1 LNFQIIGEY
10 PVSLM
15 LNRFALSIL
24 ACVCWPGLFSLAQV
38 GHGDAGGTPPR
49 NATIAAP
56 PEAVPA
62 ARALI
67 ARVLP
72 AHAND
77 FVCEIIP
84 ADEGRDVFELSE
96 RGGKI
101 LLRGNSGVSL
111 SMAFNWYLRY
121 EAKTSYDWQADR
133 PLEIAGR
140 LPAPSK
146 ATRRVCS
153 ARERFFLNYCTYGY
167 TFPFTNL
174 QGWQRF
180 IDWMAMNGVNR
191 PLMQCGQE
199 AVWLEVWKSYGLTD
213 AEIRGYF
220 TGPAHLPWHRMA
232 NIDHFDGPLAAS
244 YITGQMEMQ
253 KKLLIQARALGMKP
267 VLSGFAGHVPQ
278 ELKRVKPEATITQ
291 IKPGWGGMSAREA
304 TWFLSPTD
312 PLFKEVQGRFL
323 AAQAKLYGTDHL
335 YAADPFNEIDP
346 PSWEPAYMASV
357 AKSIYEGMSA
367 ADPAAIWYQMTWT
380 FYFDHHWQK
389 KSADGQTPL
398 RALCESV
405 PKGRMVLID
414 YVCEEQEFYRQTESF
429 YGATFLW
436 DYIGNYGGCTYFRAP
451 IHQVSQKIA
460 KALPVANCAGVGCAL
475 EGLNPNPV
483 IYEMILE
490 QPWAPGGALDDNQ
503 WIQDYA
509 DRRAGRKDASV
520 ERAWSILLDKVL
532 NKGPQGH
539 HDRGSAITARPPD
552 KGASKEAPAPKTA
565 LAGEVHGRPPE
576 LLHGLVEALDALFKA
591 APESQR
597 ADGYSYDAVNFTRQA
612 LAYYSDNVRA
622 RIDDA
627 NKRND
632 LPELERQAKIILAI
646 IKDMDDL
653 VGTRQEYLL
662 GRWLRDARSW
672 GANPTEADA
681 YEHNARLLITAWGGG
696 LRDYAHREW
705 NGLLRDYY
713 LPRWRAWAAKNAP
726 GAIAGPLPAQNEFL
740 NTKGNGYA
748 IEPTGKPVETAQ
760 RIFAKYRDEML
771 K

>member
-1 LNFQIIGEY
+1 M
-10 PVSLM
+10 P
-15 LNRFALSIL
+15 NRLCLVLL
-24 ACVCWPGLFSLAQV
+24 ACLCWPTLFSHAQL
-38 GHGDAGGTPPR
+38 GRDDAGGNRSPDRGAP
-49 NATIAAP
+49 AAAL
-56 PEAVPA
+56 PEAVAA

-77 FVCEIIP
+77 FICEIIP
-84 ADEGRDVFELSE
+84 ADQGRDAFEISE
-96 RGGKI
+96 HGGKI
-101 LLRGNSGVSL
+101 RLRGNNGVSL
-111 SMAFNWYLRY
+111 AMAFNWYLRY

-133 PLEIAGR
+133 PLEIAGK
-140 LPAPSK
+140 LPMPRNT
-146 ATRRVCS
+146 TRRVCA

-167 TFPFTNL
+167 TFPFTNIE
-174 QGWQRF
+174 GWQRF
-180 IDWMAMNGVNR
+180 LDWMALNGVNR

-213 AEIRGYF
+213 AEIRAYF
-220 TGPAHLPWHRMA
+220 TGPAHLPWNRMA
-232 NIDHFDGPLAAS
+232 NIDHFAGPLPAS
-244 YITGQMEMQ
+244 YITGQMAIQ
-253 KKLLIQARALGMKP
+253 KKLLAQARALGMKP
-267 VLSGFAGHVPQ
+267 VLSGFAGHVPE
-278 ELKRVKPEATITQ
+278 ELKRLRPEVRITQ
-291 IKPGWGGMSAREA
+291 IKPGWGGMGAREA
-304 TWFLSPTD
+304 TWFLAPTD
-312 PLFKEVQGRFL
+312 PLFKEIQGRFL

-346 PSWEPAYMASV
+346 PSWEPPYMASV
-357 AKSIYEGMSA
+357 AKSIYEGMAA

-398 RALCESV
+398 RALCEAV

-460 KALPVANCAGVGCAL
+460 KALPVTNCAGVGCAL

-490 QPWAPGGALDDNQ
+490 QPWMPGGALDDNQ

-509 DRRAGRKDASV
+509 DRRAGRKDPAV
-520 ERAWSILLDKVL
+520 ERAWNLLLGKVL

-539 HDRGSAITARPPD
+539 YDRGSAVTARPPTNGEP
-552 KGASKEAPAPKTA
+552 KGAPAPKTA

-576 LLHGLVEALDALFKA
+576 LLQGLVESLDALFKA
-591 APESQR
+591 APESQH

-612 LAYYSDNVRA
+612 LAYYSDTVRA

-627 NKRND
+627 NKRQD
-632 LPELERQAKIILAI
+632 PPELERQARIMLGIV
-646 IKDMDDL
+646 KDMDTL
-653 VGTRQEYLL
+653 VGTRHEYLL

-672 GANPTEADA
+672 GDNPTEADQ
-681 YEHNARLLITAWGGG
+681 YERNARLIITAWGGG

-713 LPRWRAWAAKNAP
+713 LPRWQAWAGKVAP
-726 GAIAGPLPAQNEFL
+726 GALEGPLPAQEDFVNA
-740 NTKGNGYA
+740 KGGGYA
-748 IEPTGKPVETAQ
+748 IEPNGKPVETAQ
-760 RIFAKYRDEML
+760 RIFAKYRDAML